1 VKGSIEAGSSPALII
16 LDMISLFD
24 FEGGSALLGQARSIV
39 PRIVR
44 LKRRFRAAGRPVIYV
59 NDNFMDWRRDFNGLL
74 ATSAHPG
81 AAGADIATALW
92 PEHDDYYILKPK
104 HSGFLC
110 TALPIL
116 LQSLQVDHL
125 VLCGVAADSC
135 VLMTAQD
142 AHMRNFRLSVPG
154 DCVAAESRQR
164 TERAVALM
172 AAAMQVDHRR
182 SGLVAKALLGPGSRQ
197 PAR

>member
-1 VKGSIEAGSSPALII
+1 MAKASAEAGRCPALII
-16 LDMISLFD
+16 LDMVSLFD
-24 FEGGSALLGQARSIV
+24 FEGAAALLGQARAIA
-39 PRIVR
+39 PRIAL

-59 NDNFMDWRRDFNGLL
+59 NDNFMDWRQDFKELL
-74 ATSAHPG
+74 AISARPG
-81 AAGADIATALW
+81 APGADIATALW

-116 LQSLQVDHL
+116 LQSLAVDHL

-142 AHMRNFRLSVPG
+142 AHMRNFGLSVPA
-154 DCVAAESRQR
+154 DCVAAQSRQR
-164 TERAVALM
+164 TELAVELM
-172 AAAMQVDHRR
+172 ATAMQVDRRR
-182 SGLVAKALLGPGSRQ
+182 SGLVARSLLGS
-197 PAR
+197 A

>member
-1 VKGSIEAGSSPALII
+1 VKGSAAAGSSPALII

-24 FEGGSALLGQARSIV
+24 FEGGAALLRQARCIV
-39 PRIVR
+39 PGIVR

-59 NDNFMDWRRDFNGLL
+59 NDNFMDWRRDFRQLL
-74 ATSAHPG
+74 AISARAG
-81 AAGADIATALW
+81 APGADIATALW

-116 LQSLQVDHL
+116 LQSLAVDHL

-135 VLMTAQD
+135 VLVTAQD
-142 AHMRNFRLSVPG
+142 AHMRDLRLSVPA
-154 DCVAAESRQR
+154 DCVAAQSRQR
-164 TERAVALM
+164 TGRALGLM
-172 AAAMQVDHRR
+172 ATTMHVDRRR
-182 SGLVAKALLGPGSRQ
+182 SGLVAKSLLG
-197 PAR
+197 

>member
-1 VKGSIEAGSSPALII
+1 MVKAPPEAGRCPALII

-24 FEGGSALLGQARSIV
+24 FEGAAALLGQARSIA
-39 PRIVR
+39 PRIAL

-59 NDNFMDWRRDFNGLL
+59 NDNFMDWRQDFKELV
-74 ATSAHPG
+74 AISAHPG
-81 AAGADIATALW
+81 APGADIATALW

-116 LQSLQVDHL
+116 LQSLGVDHL

-142 AHMRNFRLSVPG
+142 AHMRNFKLSVPA
-154 DCVAAESRQR
+154 DCVAAQSRQR
-164 TERAVALM
+164 SERAVELM
-172 AAAMQVDHRR
+172 ATAMHVDRRR
-182 SGLVAKALLGPGSRQ
+182 SGVVARTVLGST
-197 PAR
+197 